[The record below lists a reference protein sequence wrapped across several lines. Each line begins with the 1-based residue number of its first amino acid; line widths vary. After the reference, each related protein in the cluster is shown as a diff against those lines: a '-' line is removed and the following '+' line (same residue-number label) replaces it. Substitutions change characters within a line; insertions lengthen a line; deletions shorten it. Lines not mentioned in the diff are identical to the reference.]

1 MAFDPQ
7 NRATAYSGGRAV
19 DRAEIDEGLRRYM
32 LRVYNYMA
40 LGVAF
45 TGAVSLIVATN
56 EQLLFTI
63 AATPLKWVLFA
74 GIIGMGFLA
83 PRLMTGG
90 STVTAQLCFWVY
102 AGMWGALIGPM
113 LYAYNMAGMSDL
125 IAKAFFITTGA
136 FAALSLFGYTTKKN
150 LGPMGAF
157 LCMATFGLL
166 IAMLVNVFFIQSA
179 GFDLVVTLGVI
190 VVFSGLTAYETQQIK
205 NWYYQTDG
213 TAVQSQM
220 AIFGAFMLYGSFVT
234 LFIWILHLLGIMRD

>member
-7 NRATAYSGGRAV
+7 NRATAYSGERAV
-19 DRAEIDEGLRRYM
+19 NRAEIDEGLRRYM

-45 TGAVSLIVATN
+45 TAVVSLVVASN
-56 EQLLFTI
+56 EQLLYTI

-74 GIIGMGFLA
+74 GIIGMGFMA
-83 PRLMTGG
+83 PRLIMSG
-90 STVTAQLCFWVY
+90 STVTAQLSFWVY

-113 LYAYNMAGMSDL
+113 LYAYNMAGASDL
-125 IAKAFFITTGA
+125 VVKAFFITTGA

-150 LGPMGAF
+150 LGPIGAF

-166 IAMLVNVFFIQSA
+166 IAMLVNVFFVQSA
-179 GFDLVVTLGVI
+179 GFDLLITLAVI
-190 VVFSGLTAYETQQIK
+190 LVFSGITAYETQQIK
-205 NWYYQTDG
+205 AWYHQNDG
-213 TAVQSQM
+213 SAVQSQK

-234 LFIWILHLLGIMRD
+234 LFVWILHLLGIMRD

>member
-40 LGVAF
+40 LGVAL
-45 TGAVSLIVATN
+45 TAVISLVVASN
-56 EQLLFTI
+56 EQLLYTI

-74 GIIGMGFLA
+74 GIIGMGFMA
-83 PRLMTGG
+83 PRLMTSG

-113 LYAYNMAGMSDL
+113 LYAYNMAGASDL
-125 IAKAFFITTGA
+125 VVKSFFITTGA
-136 FAALSLFGYTTKKN
+136 FAALSLFGYTTKKD
-150 LGPMGAF
+150 LGPIGAF

-166 IAMLVNVFFIQSA
+166 IALLANVFFIQSA
-179 GFDLVVTLGVI
+179 GFDLVITLAVI
-190 VVFSGLTAYETQQIK
+190 LVFSGITAYETQQIK
-205 NWYYQTDG
+205 GWYHQNDG
-213 TAVQSQM
+213 TAVASQK

-234 LFIWILHLLGIMRD
+234 LFVWILHLLGIMRD